1 MDGGLARAPSLRPPP
16 KGGKAGLRPG
26 QRKAFEAAP
35 PGRVLASEERE
46 RARARLR
53 AALARHWLFESFD
66 SKQIEATAKAMRHQS
81 VPQGKVVSAQGE
93 AATKFYVVT
102 EGGFDIT
109 VATAAA
115 PAVLVAQ
122 VGPSGTFN
130 SKALM
135 GKGEARVTATAAV
148 HSEAFVLTRDVFVA
162 IKRDKGAAEGGGEGG
177 GEQGGV
183 ARRLEALQRVPCLA
197 QLPPGIP

>member
-1 MDGGLARAPSLRPPP
+1 MEGGLARAPSLRPPP

-122 VGPSGTFN
+122 AGYLPYISHISPLYLPYISPISPLYLPYICDSFCPHQVRASLLTLLKEAYTGPSP
-130 SKALM
+130 S
-135 GKGEARVTATAAV
+135 
-148 HSEAFVLTRDVFVA
+148 
-162 IKRDKGAAEGGGEGG
+162 
-177 GEQGGV
+177 
-183 ARRLEALQRVPCLA
+183 PY
-197 QLPPGIP
+197 P

>member
-109 VATAAA
+109 VATQAA

-122 VGPSGTFN
+122 VGYLPYISPI
-130 SKALM
+130 SPLYLPYISPAPHDA
-135 GKGEARVTATAAV
+135 ARGRHRIAPGPPRGDRWGGRQR
-148 HSEAFVLTRDVFVA
+148 TRC
-162 IKRDKGAAEGGGEGG
+162 R
-177 GEQGGV
+177 GEQRRRWGG
-183 ARRLEALQRVPCLA
+183 RR
-197 QLPPGIP
+197 

>member
-81 VPQGKVVSAQGE
+81 VPQVRLRVR
-93 AATKFYVVT
+93 
-102 EGGFDIT
+102 
-109 VATAAA
+109 
-115 PAVLVAQ
+115 
-122 VGPSGTFN
+122 
-130 SKALM
+130 
-135 GKGEARVTATAAV
+135 ARGRVDPNPNPNP
-148 HSEAFVLTRDVFVA
+148 HPHPNPNP
-162 IKRDKGAAEGGGEGG
+162 KRR
-177 GEQGGV
+177 
-183 ARRLEALQRVPCLA
+183 ARW
-197 QLPPGIP
+197 